1 MFSTVEELEA
11 FSDGKG
17 NLPSGFDWDAFQE
30 ILGTVKGLPNIL
42 NEDEVK
48 QGWLT
53 STQYQD
59 EYGPPTS
66 NSNTSNPD
74 VTAIMLVATGDDDN
88 LKYHLDIILKNNEGK
103 RFFYTLT
110 LHMENLRDFILKPQ
124 TTAGRGHWVAWKK
137 PIYDDLPFEMS
148 PQDAIVYFEDITYAL
163 DITHLF
169 PGFRTSLKT
178 HFLNWYNDNPL
189 EGKR

>member
-1 MFSTVEELEA
+1 
-11 FSDGKG
+11 
-17 NLPSGFDWDAFQE
+17 
-30 ILGTVKGLPNIL
+30 
-42 NEDEVK
+42 
-48 QGWLT
+48 
-53 STQYQD
+53 
-59 EYGPPTS
+59 
-66 NSNTSNPD
+66 
-74 VTAIMLVATGDDDN
+74 MLVATGDDDN

-110 LHMENLRDFILKPQ
+110 LHMANLRDFILKPQ
-124 TTAGRGHWVAWKK
+124 THWVAWKK
-137 PIYDDLPFEMS
+137 PINDDLPFDISTHDVM
-148 PQDAIVYFEDITYAL
+148 VYFEDITYAL